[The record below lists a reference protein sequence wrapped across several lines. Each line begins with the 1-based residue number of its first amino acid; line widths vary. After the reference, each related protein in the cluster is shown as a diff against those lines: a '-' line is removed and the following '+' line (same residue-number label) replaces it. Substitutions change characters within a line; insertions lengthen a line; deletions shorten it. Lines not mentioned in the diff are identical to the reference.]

1 MLLLVI
7 SQLNMKLYRLANDFG
22 NMLGS
27 LLYIYIYIY
36 IYIYNIYIYINIF
49 LINIHSCLKHILH
62 LGCPYPVA
70 IKYIFH
76 YHRST
81 YKLLH
86 MLKIH
91 KKECQF
97 YKQVAIHN
105 KCDKSI
111 IMITYLIQINIH
123 FFLPLIQI

>member
-1 MLLLVI
+1 
-7 SQLNMKLYRLANDFG
+7 
-22 NMLGS
+22 
-27 LLYIYIYIY
+27 
-36 IYIYNIYIYINIF
+36 
-49 LINIHSCLKHILH
+49 
-62 LGCPYPVA
+62 
-70 IKYIFH
+70 
-76 YHRST
+76 
-81 YKLLH
+81 

-123 FFLPLIQI
+123 FFLSLIQILCKHVWFRSTVFTALRGQD